1 MATINGACRSA
12 RNRSTLAVAAVLAAT
27 MLLLDAGRTE
37 ARPRRYAGYAPAY
50 SAIVVD
56 AKTGQLLHAEA
67 PDAHRFPASVTK
79 VMTLYLLF
87 EQIET
92 GRFSLQSPLRVSA
105 EAASQPPSKVGVRP
119 GATITVEEAIR
130 ALVTK
135 SANDVAVVV
144 AENISGS
151 EEAFGQLMTRRAR
164 ALGMSRTTFRNAS
177 GLPDAEQMTTARDLA
192 TLGRAI
198 QDHFPRYWR
207 YFQTYSFVYRG
218 VNHRNH
224 NRLLGRV
231 DGVDGIKTGYTRA
244 SGFNLLTSARRGDRQ
259 IVAVVLGGR
268 TGGARDA
275 RMRQLLEGT
284 FPRAYAGR
292 RTAPMI
298 ARAGEP
304 QRQQAPQTRI
314 AQAQITQAPQAQI
327 AQAPQAQIAV
337 AAQVPVPGRRQPIAA
352 PMPITPMA
360 AAVITAGQTRGGA
373 STGAAAPVA
382 ASASAAVPA
391 PRPAAN
397 IEAATPPAAPVM
409 LSSAASRPAPAAA
422 PGNPNPRPGVLGTLH
437 ASQLT
442 TASVAPRPVQMAAS
456 GPAPSAEPAP
466 RRRGEWSIQ
475 IGAFPTEAAARDTL
489 DEARQASSGRLGAA
503 DPYTEKVEARGMTLV
518 RARFAGF
525 DRAGADAACRA
536 LKSKDFDCIQIRN

>member
-1 MATINGACRSA
+1 MATINGAGRA
-12 RNRSTLAVAAVLAAT
+12 VWNRATFFLAAGMAAT
-27 MLLLDAGRTE
+27 LTLTAATQAE

-56 AKTGQLLHAEA
+56 AKTGETIHAEA
-67 PDAHRFPASVTK
+67 ADAHRFPASVTK

-87 EQIET
+87 EQIDS

-105 EAASQPPSKVGVRP
+105 EAARQPPSKIGVRA
-119 GATITVEEAIR
+119 GSTITVEEAIR

-151 EEAFGQLMTRRAR
+151 EEAFGQLMTRKAR
-164 ALGMSRTTFRNAS
+164 AIGMSRTTFRNAS
-177 GLPDAEQMTTARDLA
+177 GLPDATQVTTARDLA

-198 QDHFPRYWR
+198 QDHFPTYYR
-207 YFQTYSFVYRG
+207 YFQTYSFAYRG

-231 DGVDGIKTGYTRA
+231 EGVDGIKTGYTRA
-244 SGFNLLTSARRGDRQ
+244 SGFNLLTSARRGQRQ
-259 IVAVVLGGR
+259 IVAVVMGGR

-275 RMRQLLEGT
+275 RMNQLVEAT
-284 FPRAYAGR
+284 FPRAYAGA
-292 RTAPMI
+292 RTAPLI
-298 ARAGEP
+298 ARAIEP
-304 QRQQAPQTRI
+304 ARPQTR
-314 AQAQITQAPQAQI
+314 
-327 AQAPQAQIAV
+327 IAV
-337 AAQVPVPGRRQPIAA
+337 AAQVPVPGRRQPVAE

-373 STGAAAPVA
+373 STGASAAAPVTASAQPHRQVIRAETAPAPVA
-382 ASASAAVPA
+382 AATVLSA
-391 PRPAAN
+391 
-397 IEAATPPAAPVM
+397 
-409 LSSAASRPAPAAA
+409 AASRPVPAPAPAIAPAAA
-422 PGNPNPRPGVLGTLH
+422 AGNPNPRPGVLGTIS

-442 TASVAPRPVQMAAS
+442 TASVSPRPVQMAAA
-456 GPAPSAEPAP
+456 GTAPVAEATPS
-466 RRRGEWSIQ
+466 RRGEWSIQ
-475 IGAFPTEAAARDTL
+475 VGAFPTESAALETL
-489 DEARQASSGRLGAA
+489 KEAREASGRQLGAA

-525 DRAGADAACRA
+525 DRSSADAACRA
-536 LKSKDFDCIQIRN
+536 LKSHDFDCIPVRN